1 MNTTS
6 TPAIGICGGGNLAH
20 AMAGWLGT
28 RGLHVNILT
37 RNPNQWGKSLSTIFP
52 NGTTHHAPLGHISNH
67 PEILKDCNLVLVAV
81 PRFGIREVCHR
92 IKPYLHRE
100 QGLAIVPGTPEVME
114 MAEDPSW
121 TSSVSLMGI
130 YKVPLICRTQ
140 EYGHSVSILGSR
152 PLNRIW
158 VAPGNNAEHWSAM
171 LETLFDTPLTHLSS
185 PWPFLLTNS
194 NPLLHPSRC
203 MSLFRHYREGMFYDK
218 QFLFY
223 EEWTEEAS
231 ELYIQADRELL
242 TLCSCCPGMEIGKDI
257 IPVLDYYESRNAV
270 ELTKKIQSIPAFH
283 GVKAPMTRRKQGW
296 IPDFSSRYFTEDVPL
311 GTKPICCL
319 AEQLNIPVPTLQSF
333 VEWNTS
339 ILNRFSPFQKKQ

>member
-1 MNTTS
+1 MNTIS
-6 TPAIGICGGGNLAH
+6 APVIGICGGGNLAH

-37 RNPNQWGKSLSTIFP
+37 RNPNQWGKSLSAIFP

-121 TSSVSLMGI
+121 TSTVSLMGI

-203 MSLFRHYREGMFYDK
+203 MSLFRHYREGMFYAARTFAFK
-218 QFLFY
+218 LGQSLSMLIFTAVSTIGAGAETGYRIAAFGAAVFCMVGGIILVFY
-223 EEWTEEAS
+223 NE
-231 ELYIQADRELL
+231 
-242 TLCSCCPGMEIGKDI
+242 
-257 IPVLDYYESRNAV
+257 
-270 ELTKKIQSIPAFH
+270 KKINGII
-283 GVKAPMTRRKQGW
+283 GGIVIK
-296 IPDFSSRYFTEDVPL
+296 Y
-311 GTKPICCL
+311 
-319 AEQLNIPVPTLQSF
+319 
-333 VEWNTS
+333 
-339 ILNRFSPFQKKQ
+339 